1 MKRTGMPQE
10 GELTSSGQRQP
21 FLSPAAGVNWQP
33 TLRRNGGEVLP
44 HSLDEMS
51 MPTQTS
57 PILYP

>member
-33 TLRRNGGEVLP
+33 TLRRNGGG
-44 HSLDEMS
+44 SLTPLS
-51 MPTQTS
+51 G
-57 PILYP
+57 